1 MSRPP
6 QGPIGPPVGPT
17 GPPAGPTGPPPGSY
31 PPPGYP
37 SPGSYPAPPSYP
49 PTPTYPGAGG
59 GYGPP
64 PGTTG
69 PVAYGP
75 PPQPPKKG
83 LGVGAVLGIVGAVV
97 LVVIL
102 AATAVIVLTRDD
114 DSTAGEIFLD
124 PAGVTGQDPFTN
136 SVAVSGQDT
145 GLRDTR
151 PTGSTA
157 TGGAVSV
164 QGTAGDEPG
173 LYGGTQ
179 DQSTCDRQQL
189 IDFLT
194 DPANAA
200 KAQAW
205 AGVQAITVDS
215 IPDFIE
221 SLTPVRL
228 RFDTRVTNH
237 GFRDGHATTLQSV
250 LEAGTA
256 VLVDSRGIPRVRCA
270 CGNPLLEPQA
280 TASTPTFNGTPWSG
294 FSPTSITR
302 VTVVTNIDVYVVTN
316 IVDDQSTDTTFSR
329 PTGTDGGDDSPGSS
343 GTGTTLPPD
352 TTATTEPVL
361 GTGDVQVTLRWSGG
375 SDLDLHVTD
384 PNGEEISF
392 SSTTSSSGGQLDV
405 DCIPGSTC
413 AADGPHV
420 ENVFWPTGGAPS
432 GDYSA
437 FARNLGETTDFTLTV
452 LVGGEEVTSDGGT
465 LASGTDSTSL
475 TFSVS

>member
-1 MSRPP
+1 MPPTGPP
-6 QGPIGPPVGPT
+6 QGPSGPPPGPS
-17 GPPAGPTGPPPGSY
+17 GPPPGSY

-37 SPGSYPAPPSYP
+37 TPGSYPTPPSYP
-49 PTPTYPGAGG
+49 PPPTGPGTPG

-64 PGTTG
+64 PGSTG
-69 PVAYGP
+69 PVAYATSPTP
-75 PPQPPKKG
+75 PPRKG
-83 LGVGAVLGIVGAVV
+83 LGIGAILAIVGAVV
-97 LVVIL
+97 LVVIV
-102 AATAVIVLTRDD
+102 AAAAIIVVTRDD
-114 DSTAGEIFLD
+114 ETAAGEIFLD
-124 PAGVTGQDPFTN
+124 PAGQTGRDPFTT
-136 SVAVSGQDT
+136 SVAVSGQDN

-157 TGGAVSV
+157 DDGTVSV

-194 DPANAA
+194 DPANAD
-200 KAQAW
+200 KAAAW
-205 AGVQAITVDS
+205 AGVQAITVAS

-237 GFRDGHATTLQSV
+237 GFRDGRATTLQSV

-280 TASTPTFNGTPWSG
+280 TASAPTFTGTPWAG

-302 VTVVTNIDVYVVTN
+302 ITVVTNVDVFVVTN
-316 IVDDQSTDTTFSR
+316 VVDDRSTDTTFSR
-329 PTGTDGGDDSPGSS
+329 PTGTDGGDDSPGTS
-343 GTGTTLPPD
+343 GTGTTTPPA
-352 TTATTEPVL
+352 TTGTTEPPL
-361 GTGDVQVTLRWSGG
+361 GTGDVQVTLRWSGTA
-375 SDLDLHVTD
+375 DLDLHVTD

-392 SSTTSSSGGQLDV
+392 LATTSSSGGQLDV
-405 DCIPGSTC
+405 DCIPGTSC

-452 LVGGEEVTSDGGT
+452 LVGGEEVTSDGGS
-465 LASGTDSTSL
+465 LGSGADSTPVQ
-475 TFSVS
+475 FSVS